1 MIELRN
7 VGSFLFTSRQNA
19 LYMSIILLIIP
30 LLMKPLYAQN
40 QVIFFDFQARPPFS
54 GSISSPYKD
63 FDDFITENQTFPIN
77 ISLFQLKFTNS
88 QYNCSN
94 KADFSLNLTNW
105 SFSPYNL
112 SSNGLIELNMR
123 ENCDFHVSNNKSLVL
138 FTSFR
143 LIMQSFSFFSLENNA
158 SLILRNCEVWL
169 NYNTSGNN
177 ISIFTLRNSAELV
190 LLSTSVIG
198 LIESPLVFEIGAFS
212 KLWLIN
218 VIVSG
223 NFAQGLFLNEEDGCF
238 LWFLNC
244 FFNDLNITMN
254 NGSFMEISANSMLLM
269 KNCVF
274 SNNFLIFDEYSRFF
288 YSDNSAVI
296 MIISIIIRNTTF
308 SSIVESNIAIFD
320 FSACS
325 YLVLNQIN
333 AISIQSIRKSPFF
346 SIKNMENTTL
356 ISLSLMNSSLNL
368 VFSLINITYFL
379 L

>member
-1 MIELRN
+1 
-7 VGSFLFTSRQNA
+7 
-19 LYMSIILLIIP
+19 MSIILLIIP

-40 QVIFFDFQARPPFS
+40 QVIFFDFQAEGPPFS

-63 FDDFITENQTFPIN
+63 FDDFITENQTFPLN

-112 SSNGLIELNMR
+112 SSNELIELNMM
-123 ENCDFHVSNNKSLVL
+123 ENCEFHVSNNKSLVL

-143 LIMQSFSFFSLENNA
+143 LILQSFSFFSLENNA

-169 NYNTSGNN
+169 NYNTNETNN
-177 ISIFTLRNSAELV
+177 SIFTLRNSAELI
-190 LLSTSVIG
+190 LLSTSLIG

-212 KLWLIN
+212 KLWLIQ

-223 NFAQGLFLNEEDGCF
+223 NFNHGLFLNEENGCF

-254 NGSFMEISANSMLLM
+254 NGFFMEISANSMLLM

-274 SNNFLIFDEYSRFF
+274 ANNFLIFDENSTFF
-288 YSDNSAVI
+288 YSGNYAII
-296 MIISIIIRNTTF
+296 MIIAIIIKNTTF

-320 FSACS
+320 FSDCS

-333 AISIQSIRKSPFF
+333 AISIQSIQKSPFF
-346 SIKNMENTTL
+346 SIQNMENTT
-356 ISLSLMNSSLNL
+356 IMSLSLMNSSLNL